1 MSLQVL
7 KNAKIYLAQYDVS
20 GDFNQL
26 ALQVDTDELDVTT
39 FGQTAKIALPGL
51 ESVTL
56 TGKVFRQADS
66 SAFKIEDIVKANL
79 AVANVPLS
87 VSPLGGAAGD
97 LAWTFKTFTAAY
109 TQGLVVGQ
117 MPTADLAAS
126 MSGASLVRG
135 TVLDTGT
142 KVAGGNGTAYQLGA
156 LGTTQRMYAALHI
169 LALSGGTFTAKV
181 QSDDA
186 VGMST
191 PLDRITFT
199 AATVPGSEWKDVGPP
214 VTDTYWRAL
223 WTLTGGSVT
232 FALVAGI
239 L

>member
-20 GDFNQL
+20 GDFNQVS
-26 ALQVDTDELDVTT
+26 LQLDTESLDATT

-51 ESVTL
+51 ESVRL
-56 TGKVFRQADS
+56 TGKVFRQVDA
-66 SAFKIEDIVKANL
+66 AAPKIEDILKANL
-79 AVANVPLS
+79 AVAQVPLS
-87 VSPLGGAAGD
+87 LSPLGGAAGD
-97 LAWTFKTFTAAY
+97 SAWCFKAGVASLSTGF
-109 TQGLVVGQ
+109 VVGQ
-117 MPTADLAAS
+117 FPAADLSAV
-126 MSGASLVRG
+126 MTGGALVRG
-135 TVLDTGT
+135 LVLDTGT
-142 KVAGGNGTAYQLGA
+142 KVAGGTGTAYLLGA
-156 LGTTQRMYAALHI
+156 VAASQRVYAALHI

-186 VGMST
+186 AGMAT
-191 PLDRITFT
+191 PTDRLTFT
-199 AATVPGSEWKDVGPP
+199 AATAKGSEWKDAAGAI
-214 VTDTYWRAL
+214 TDTYWRAS